1 MLAVLKARQLTA
13 VEISEALNVNYDTLH
28 KQTMLL
34 RRSGLL
40 DERFGE
46 DRRYTVFSIPPAFTA
61 IPGWL
66 DFDVC
71 RIRLPEDAAP
81 PPPESGQEI
90 EGVAMQYGQAAWR
103 VRRTNL
109 RWPLLPLLPRADG
122 SVV

>member
-90 EGVAMQYGQAAWR
+90 EGVAIH
-103 VRRTNL
+103 
-109 RWPLLPLLPRADG
+109 
-122 SVV
+122 